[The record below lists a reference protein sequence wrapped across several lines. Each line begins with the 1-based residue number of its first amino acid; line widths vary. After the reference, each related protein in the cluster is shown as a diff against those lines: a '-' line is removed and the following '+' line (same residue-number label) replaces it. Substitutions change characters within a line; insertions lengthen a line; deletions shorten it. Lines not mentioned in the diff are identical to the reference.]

1 MSAPCAA
8 QAAPLRSGAAAHP
21 VDQLVAGNAVLIAE
35 LLDLLLIDRIRE
47 NPQRLISLLG
57 ITETTQGVNH

>member
-8 QAAPLRSGAAAHP
+8 QATPLRSGAAAHP

>member
-1 MSAPCAA
+1 M
-8 QAAPLRSGAAAHP
+8 
-21 VDQLVAGNAVLIAE
+21 LIAE

-57 ITETTQGVNH
+57 ITETPQGVNH